1 MNALNAR
8 DQGIATRQAAQQK
21 MFDAS
26 QQTVEQSTTR
36 LSSALAAIGN
46 YNRIFSL

>member
-1 MNALNAR
+1 MS
-8 DQGIATRQAAQQK
+8 DPIAAAVDTTRQAAQQR

-36 LSSALAAIGN
+36 LSSSLAAIGN
-46 YNRIFSL
+46 YNRIFSM